1 MHGMSERSYEAVA
14 AKITHLDLPDN
25 ACSKRPS
32 PRLRGSR
39 KLIWVFATLQ
49 SKCVTGPNTG
59 IWPQDYK
66 AEVAEYNV
74 RNGILIVD
82 DTDLKKSIET
92 INWIVRI
99 SGDSF
104 GWLIVNEQCQSR
116 GLAVQL
122 HDEVLAFYPLFIPSS
137 IDRHGT
143 ITTVI
148 PDNFDGQLISIIFCC
163 LYHF

>member
-1 MHGMSERSYEAVA
+1 MDSSMHGMSERSYEAVA
-14 AKITHLDLPDN
+14 AKITHLDPPDN

-32 PRLRGSR
+32 PLRRASR

-66 AEVAEYNV
+66 AEVAEYHV

-92 INWIVRI
+92 INGIVRI
-99 SGDSF
+99 SGASF

-116 GLAVQL
+116 VLFGLAVQL

-143 ITTVI
+143 ITTVM
-148 PDNFDGQLISIIFCC
+148 
-163 LYHF
+163 